1 MIIENLL
8 CVITLRQP
16 IIARARRE
24 DPSVVLLQITV
35 AVLVVMLAVAV
46 GYGYSKYSAE
56 VEIYCTQI
64 HARTNSSLRLKDAVR
79 LIRCL

>member
-16 IIARARRE
+16 IARARRE
-24 DPSVVLLQITV
+24 DPSVVLLQIAV

-46 GYGYSKYSAE
+46 GYGYSKYSE

-64 HARTNSSLRLKDAVR
+64 HARTNSSLRLKDAVK